1 MTDRNRWVMILAI
14 VLAVAAISADHIRH
28 RPPYASQ
35 HDDETDTP
43 CTMGLEH
50 EEEDEEDEL

>member
-1 MTDRNRWVMILAI
+1 MKDRNRWIM
-14 VLAVAAISADHIRH
+14 VLTMALVIGAVAADYLRH

-35 HDDETDTP
+35 GEDEADTP
-43 CTMGLEH
+43 CTMGLGH